1 MTLDFTRIGA
11 ELVLGF
17 ATSTWHRTSCCCGLK
32 QRAERV
38 YGWDSSRETQRA
50 PSVCAP
56 QLVHHGQL
64 LDFRLMAI
72 LAMTSKSKGMGR

>member
-1 MTLDFTRIGA
+1 MTLDFTCIGA

-38 YGWDSSRETQRA
+38 YG
-50 PSVCAP
+50 
-56 QLVHHGQL
+56 
-64 LDFRLMAI
+64 
-72 LAMTSKSKGMGR
+72 